1 MNEHSHGAATL
12 NNPAQTATCT
22 MPPASDS
29 PLLMAA
35 YQCGPGMGSVSQIGW
50 EWFIRTAQRRP
61 VTLVTH
67 TRNRS
72 AIEAQGPLPAQAEVI
87 YIDTEWFAGP
97 LYRLARKVF
106 PHSEHGVFLVA
117 SLDYFVFD
125 ALALRVLRRLQPM
138 RPWSALH
145 IVTPVTLAA
154 PSRLHKLGLPVVWG
168 PLNCGLHSPAG
179 FETLLRHERPWLIR
193 LRELPRLLDGLMGST
208 RHTRVLL
215 TATRATRAAVP
226 ARHRERCHDMLENG
240 VDLSRFV
247 ATPWPPAPDTTQPL
261 NVLFVGRMIALK
273 GVTLL
278 LRAVAQL
285 TQQGHAIALTLVGD
299 GPEKAQ
305 WMAEAQVLGIGAHTR
320 FTGALP
326 LQAVAGEMQACHV
339 FCLPSVRESGGAVLL
354 EAMASGRPVVAIAH
368 GGPAEL
374 VDEHVGCA
382 IAPTDPDDVVT
393 QLVHALADVAS
404 HPTTWAAKGQMGRQ
418 RVLAHHDWEQKISA
432 AQGIYAAVSA

>member
-1 MNEHSHGAATL
+1 MSDHTPHTTRHSGDPATGTDTVSTH
-12 NNPAQTATCT
+12 AH
-22 MPPASDS
+22 S
-29 PLLMAA
+29 PILMAA

-50 EWFIRTAQRRP
+50 EWFIRTAKRRS
-61 VTLVTH
+61 VTLITH
-67 TRNRS
+67 SRNRA
-72 AIEAQGPLPAQAEVI
+72 AIEGQGTLPEQAEVL
-87 YIDTEWFAGP
+87 YVDTEWFAGP
-97 LYRLARKVF
+97 LYRLARKAF
-106 PHSEHGVFLVA
+106 PHSEHGVFLVS

-125 ALALRVLRRLQPM
+125 ALALRTLRRLQPH
-138 RPWSALH
+138 RQWTALH

-215 TATRATRAAVP
+215 TATQATRQAVP
-226 ARHRERCHDMLENG
+226 ARHQVRCHAMLENG
-240 VDLSRFV
+240 VDLSRFI
-247 ATPWPPAPDTTQPL
+247 AAPWPPAPSAGTPL
-261 NVLFVGRMIALK
+261 KVLFVGRMIALK

-285 TQQGHAIALTLVGD
+285 VEQGQAVELTLVGD
-299 GPEKAQ
+299 GPEQAN
-305 WMAEAQVLGIGAHTR
+305 WVAEANALGIAGQTR

-326 LQAVAGEMQACHV
+326 MQAVAAEMRACHV
-339 FCLPSVRESGGAVLL
+339 FCLPSIRESGGAVLL

-374 VDEHVGCA
+374 VDGHVGCA
-382 IAPTDPDDVVT
+382 IAPTDPDDVIA
-393 QLVHALADVAS
+393 QLVQALADVARQPS
-404 HPTTWAAKGQMGRQ
+404 VWARKGQMGRQ

-432 AQGIYAAVSA
+432 AQGIYASLHA

>member
-1 MNEHSHGAATL
+1 MHDTNHSAGRLNEPCPTPPHAK
-12 NNPAQTATCT
+12 
-22 MPPASDS
+22 PPAEDS

-67 TRNRS
+67 SRNRA
-72 AIEAQGPLPAQAEVI
+72 AIETQGPLPAQAEVI

-97 LYRLARKVF
+97 LYRLARKLF
-106 PHSEHGVFLVA
+106 PQSEHGVFLVA

-125 ALALRVLRRLQPM
+125 ALALRALRRLQPL
-138 RPWSALH
+138 RKWSVLH

-168 PLNCGLHSPAG
+168 PLNCGLHSPVG
-179 FETLLRHERPWLIR
+179 FEALLRHERPWLIR
-193 LRELPRLLDGLMGST
+193 LRELPRFLDGLMGST

-215 TATRATRAAVP
+215 TATQATRAAVP
-226 ARHRERCHDMLENG
+226 ARYRGRCHSMLENG
-240 VDLSRFV
+240 VDLSRFI
-247 ATPWPPAPDTTQPL
+247 ATPWPPSPDTTQPL
-261 NVLFVGRMIALK
+261 KVLFVGRMIALK

-278 LRAVAQL
+278 LRAVAEL
-285 TQQGHAIALTLVGD
+285 AQQGQAVALTLVGD
-299 GPEKAQ
+299 GPEKAE
-305 WMAEAQVLGIGAHTR
+305 WMAQAQTLGIGAQTR

-393 QLVHALADVAS
+393 QLVKALADVAR
-404 HPTTWAAKGQMGRQ
+404 HPKAWAAKGQTGRQ
-418 RVLAHHDWEQKISA
+418 RVQAHHEWEQKITA
-432 AQGIYAAVSA
+432 AQGIYAAL